1 VRIFEVG
8 EVMSHARSVLESDPL
23 LSDLWVHGEISSLS
37 QPASGH
43 VYFDLRDPASQLK
56 CVMFRTAARHLT
68 ARLEVGQSVV
78 AHGAVGLY
86 EARSLFQLYV
96 DLVHPEG
103 VGLAQLQFEL
113 LCRRLADEGLF
124 APERK
129 RALPLH
135 PRRIGVATSPSG
147 AVIHDIL
154 RVLTRRYPLVEVVVA
169 PCAVQGEHAPREIV
183 GALRRL
189 NERAASRLAPGEE
202 DLAIDV
208 IILARGGGS
217 ADELA
222 VFSDETVARAIF
234 ASAIPVVSAIGHE
247 TDTTLAD
254 LVADLRA
261 ATPSVAA
268 ELVCPDMEAL
278 RFAIGECR
286 RRLGVAAITAIQSQ
300 RHELAE
306 VHGRLAW
313 RSPQRLIAQARQA
326 VDELSQRAR
335 QQVRE
340 QIRVRTGRLEARR
353 LQLGALSPET
363 TLARG
368 YALCYEPTTGALVTR
383 ASQVGPGDPIDV
395 RLQSGLLRGEI
406 ITAVE
411 LESILTAAPDDSRS
425 VGDDQRSPVV

>member
-8 EVMSHARSVLESDPL
+8 EVMSHARGVLESDPV

-37 QPASGH
+37 QPTSGH
-43 VYFDLRDPASQLK
+43 VYFDLRDSATQLK
-56 CVMFRTAARHLT
+56 CVMFRSAARHLT

-78 AHGAVGLY
+78 AHGSVSLY

-129 RALPLH
+129 RPLPPH
-135 PRRIGVATSPSG
+135 PRRIGVATSASG

-183 GALRRL
+183 DALRRL
-189 NERAASRLAPGEE
+189 NERATSRLSPDEQH
-202 DLAIDV
+202 LAIDV

-217 ADELA
+217 PDELA

-234 ASAIPVVSAIGHE
+234 ASAIPVVSAVGHE

-268 ELVCPDMEAL
+268 ELVCPDVEAL

-286 RRLGVAAITAIQSQ
+286 RRLGLAAVTAIQSQ
-300 RHELAE
+300 RHELE
-306 VHGRLAW
+306 VARGRLAW
-313 RSPQRLIAQARQA
+313 RSPQRLIAQARQS
-326 VDELSQRAR
+326 VDELAQRAR
-335 QQVRE
+335 YQARE
-340 QIRVRTGRLEARR
+340 QIRARARSVQAMRSTYACRMDSCAARSARR
-353 LQLGALSPET
+353 S
-363 TLARG
+363 
-368 YALCYEPTTGALVTR
+368 
-383 ASQVGPGDPIDV
+383 S
-395 RLQSGLLRGEI
+395 
-406 ITAVE
+406 
-411 LESILTAAPDDSRS
+411 
-425 VGDDQRSPVV
+425 

>member
-1 VRIFEVG
+1 MG
-8 EVMSHARSVLESDPL
+8 HAREVLESDPL

-43 VYFDLRDPASQLK
+43 VYFDLRDEASQLK
-56 CVMFRTAARHLT
+56 CVMFRSAARHLT

-78 AHGAVGLY
+78 AHGSVSLY

-129 RALPLH
+129 RPLPAY
-135 PRRIGVATSPSG
+135 PRRIGVATSPGG

-154 RVLTRRYPLVEVVVA
+154 RVLERRYPLVEVVVA
-169 PCAVQGEHAPREIV
+169 GCAVQGEQAPREIV
-183 GALRRL
+183 AALRRL
-189 NERAASRLAPGEE
+189 NERAASCLPPQEAHT
-202 DLAIDV
+202 AIDV

-222 VFSDETVARAIF
+222 AFSDEAVARAIF

-268 ELVCPDMEAL
+268 ELVCPDVAAL
-278 RFAIGECR
+278 RGTLAEDKRRLAAATMTAVQSERYRLEDLR
-286 RRLGVAAITAIQSQ
+286 RRLIW
-300 RHELAE
+300 H
-306 VHGRLAW
+306 
-313 RSPQRLIAQARQA
+313 SPQNRITQRRQ
-326 VDELSQRAR
+326 
-335 QQVRE
+335 
-340 QIRVRTGRLEARR
+340 
-353 LQLGALSPET
+353 
-363 TLARG
+363 
-368 YALCYEPTTGALVTR
+368 
-383 ASQVGPGDPIDV
+383 
-395 RLQSGLLRGEI
+395 
-406 ITAVE
+406 
-411 LESILTAAPDDSRS
+411 
-425 VGDDQRSPVV
+425 